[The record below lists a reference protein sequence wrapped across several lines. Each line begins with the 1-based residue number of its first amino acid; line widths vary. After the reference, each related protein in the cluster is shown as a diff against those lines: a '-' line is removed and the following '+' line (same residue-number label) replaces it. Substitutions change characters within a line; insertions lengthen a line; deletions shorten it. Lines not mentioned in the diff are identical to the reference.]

1 VTAWR
6 ALLAVLI
13 LALAWPAMAQEAQ
26 LADPQ
31 LEQRAR
37 DLAREIRCVVCQA
50 QSVADSDAD
59 IAKDMRI
66 LIREQIAA
74 GRSDQEIRDYL
85 VARYGDF
92 VLFEPPFKAS
102 TYVLWIGPFA
112 LFGLA
117 LLGTVVFFRRRA
129 ASPGA
134 VTALSAE
141 EQRRVAELLAE
152 GDNQTLD
159 KGPGDKG
166 LGDKGPGDKG
176 SGA

>member
-1 VTAWR
+1 VRRAL
-6 ALLAVLI
+6 ALLAVGW
-13 LALAWPAMAQEAQ
+13 LAIAPALVQEALAQEAQ

-37 DLAREIRCVVCQA
+37 DLGREIRCVVCQS

-59 IAKDMRI
+59 IAQELRV

-92 VLFEPPFKAS
+92 VLFDPPFKAS

-112 LFGLA
+112 ILVLA
-117 LLGTVVFFRRRA
+117 AIGVAIFFRRRVEEPA
-129 ASPGA
+129 RASE
-134 VTALSAE
+134 LSADE
-141 EQRRVAELLAE
+141 HSRVKRLLH
-152 GDNQTLD
+152 D
-159 KGPGDKG
+159 GPEDRV
-166 LGDKGPGDKG
+166 
-176 SGA
+176 